1 MEYNM
6 NMYAKLLHTSIS
18 RVSYEGN
25 VVKIYGNLT
34 DFHITYVVKKYRE
47 EKEDMENYPYLV
59 NLCPGVTTAV
69 VEDSEK
75 ELYLIV
81 PLTSGKSS
89 HALIRLLQ

>member
-47 EKEDMENYPYLV
+47 ECKHSSLILFTYLHGSIQSRILFDDCS
-59 NLCPGVTTAV
+59 N
-69 VEDSEK
+69 
-75 ELYLIV
+75 
-81 PLTSGKSS
+81 TS
-89 HALIRLLQ
+89 

>member
-34 DFHITYVVKKYRE
+34 DFHITYVVK
-47 EKEDMENYPYLV
+47 N
-59 NLCPGVTTAV
+59 T
-69 VEDSEK
+69 
-75 ELYLIV
+75 
-81 PLTSGKSS
+81 GKKRKIWKI
-89 HALIRLLQ
+89 IRIW